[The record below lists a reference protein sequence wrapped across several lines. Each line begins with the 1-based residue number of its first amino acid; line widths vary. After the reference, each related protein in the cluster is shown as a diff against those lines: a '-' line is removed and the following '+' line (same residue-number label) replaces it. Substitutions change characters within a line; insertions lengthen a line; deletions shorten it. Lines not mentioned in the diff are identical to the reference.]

1 MLLIYVLYE
10 INIYIL
16 ILTLLIIICTMY
28 VYCQKLSNLLL
39 PAFETEK
46 KRTIGELCYPVFA
59 SCTDKIYFHWQYTY
73 IVFFLE
79 YQKVQKQLMNF
90 TNKRR
95 GTITS
100 SLYSNRCLPYALS
113 ESGTRKKT
121 LLDSWL
127 NNTELYLTS
136 LLVLNITQMQ
146 DKMSSPPI
154 SQEKNQAKLLTTRSQ
169 QHVFRKEC
177 L

>member
-1 MLLIYVLYE
+1 MCCTRSIFTYSFWLCWLLYVQCM
-10 INIYIL
+10 YIVRNYQ
-16 ILTLLIIICTMY
+16 ICFYQLLK
-28 VYCQKLSNLLL
+28 QK
-39 PAFETEK
+39 K
-46 KRTIGELCYPVFA
+46 KRTIGELFYPVFA

-136 LLVLNITQMQ
+136 LFVLNITQMQ

-154 SQEKNQAKLLTTRSQ
+154 SQEKKQAKLLTTRSQ